1 MEHEVTERLNVTG
14 RVQGV
19 GFRPSVCRMAKELKL
34 TGTVQNIGGEV
45 EIYITGTKEKIDDFL
60 CGLKQMK
67 RPALVERVKREE
79 RPLTTFSSFT
89 SIPSRESENKILAPA
104 DISVCPVC
112 LKELKMQGDRRY
124 HYPYTSCTACGPRYT
139 VLKKLPYDR
148 ENTAFDAYP
157 LCDKCHEEY
166 RNMNNRRCHGETI
179 ACHDCGPRLLAP

>member
-67 RPALVERVKREE
+67 RPALVECVKREE
-79 RPLTTFSSFT
+79 RPLTPFSSFT
-89 SIPSRESENKILAPA
+89 SIPSRKAKIKSLHLP
-104 DISVCPVC
+104 IFPSVPSA
-112 LKELKMQGDRRY
+112 LK
-124 HYPYTSCTACGPRYT
+124 
-139 VLKKLPYDR
+139 
-148 ENTAFDAYP
+148 N
-157 LCDKCHEEY
+157 
-166 RNMNNRRCHGETI
+166 
-179 ACHDCGPRLLAP
+179 